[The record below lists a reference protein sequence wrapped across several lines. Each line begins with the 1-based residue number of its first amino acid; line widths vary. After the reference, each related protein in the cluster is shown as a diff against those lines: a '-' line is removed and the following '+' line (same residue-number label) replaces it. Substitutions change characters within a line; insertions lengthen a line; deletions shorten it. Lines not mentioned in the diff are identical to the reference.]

1 MIDIHRALTLS
12 IFIMDMTHCS
22 WHFYL
27 AEQRPAAIRVVSE
40 GIGYCEKKN
49 THTTTQRRS
58 EDNRKYSI
66 VNVYKIK
73 VTGKKV
79 WPRKQRV

>member
-22 WHFYL
+22 WHFYP

-40 GIGYCEKKN
+40 GIGYCEKKTRTQQHKGGVKTIEN
-49 THTTTQRRS
+49 T
-58 EDNRKYSI
+58 
-66 VNVYKIK
+66 V
-73 VTGKKV
+73 
-79 WPRKQRV
+79 